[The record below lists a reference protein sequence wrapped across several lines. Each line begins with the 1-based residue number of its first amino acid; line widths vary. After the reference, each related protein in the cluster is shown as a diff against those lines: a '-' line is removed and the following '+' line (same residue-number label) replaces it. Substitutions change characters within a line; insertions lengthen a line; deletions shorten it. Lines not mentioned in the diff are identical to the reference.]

1 MMKIISIALLIG
13 GVILVVFGIDA
24 VNSFSSDFSR
34 MFSGSPTEKSIYM
47 LVSGIIVL
55 IIGAGGMFYSF
66 MRH

>member
-13 GVILVVFGIDA
+13 GIILVVFGIDA
-24 VNSFSSDFSR
+24 INSFSSDFSR
-34 MFSGSPTEKSIYM
+34 MFSGSPSEKSIYM
-47 LVSGIIVL
+47 LVSGIVVL